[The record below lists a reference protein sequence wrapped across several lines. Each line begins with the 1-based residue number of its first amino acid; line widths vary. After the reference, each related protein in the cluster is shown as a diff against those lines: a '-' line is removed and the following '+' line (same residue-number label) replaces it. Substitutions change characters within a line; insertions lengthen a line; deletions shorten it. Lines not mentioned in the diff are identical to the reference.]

1 MARIST
7 QSIVQKSRGT
17 LLVAVVIAALAGGIF
32 VEGANAIEKDTI
44 VIARAMDLNSLD
56 PSRAWCD
63 TCKIY
68 VGAVYETL
76 VGLAPDNKTI
86 KSKLAKSWVV
96 SPDGKKFTFLLDERA
111 VFSDGSPVEAKD
123 VKWSL
128 ERLKNLKEGPS
139 MFVEGIQNIETP
151 DAHTVVISVDKW
163 GSEFLGQVAVPY
175 VSIMNSDV
183 ASANGAI
190 SGPDAASKD
199 TAEGWFLKNSAGS
212 AAFVLDTYRPDE
224 ELRLKRNDKYW
235 GAKPAARLVVLKEVK
250 DAVSQAQMIE
260 SGMVDIATQIDTD
273 TAKSIKSDDVVVESL
288 PSFNFVYVGLIPGS
302 KNNKVPLTAKVREAI
317 ALALDYE
324 GIIEV
329 TVGGK
334 GRVQATA
341 IPNGFPGTEN
351 LPGPKHDL
359 AKAKKL
365 LAEEGLSEGFE
376 IDSVYPNMNQYG
388 VHFGTMMQKI
398 QQDLKKINIRVKL
411 QPVTFPVWIDRIK
424 KGTIPMTGLWYAPDY
439 YGTAQYVTYFTMT
452 PGVRW
457 YGRAGGGKELPELL
471 NQRAVELLG
480 KASQGSA
487 EQAQKLYHELGVEM
501 IKDRI
506 IIPAVNPDLLF
517 VYRKNMTGVRFDI
530 SSELPVSEFG
540 KK

>member
-1 MARIST
+1 
-7 QSIVQKSRGT
+7 
-17 LLVAVVIAALAGGIF
+17 LLVAVAIAVLAGGIF

-56 PSRAWCD
+56 PNRAWCD

-86 KSKLAKSWVV
+86 KPKLAKSWEV
-96 SPDGKKFTFLLDERA
+96 SPDGKKFTFQLDKRA
-111 VFSDGSPVEAKD
+111 MFSDGSPVEAKD

-128 ERLKNLKEGPS
+128 ERLKNIKEGPS

-151 DAHTVVISVDKW
+151 DAHTVVISIDKW

-183 ASANGAI
+183 AIANGAVA
-190 SGPDAASKD
+190 GPDAASKD
-199 TAEGWFLKNSAGS
+199 TAEGWFLKHSAGS

-235 GAKPAARLVVLKEVK
+235 GAKPATRRIVIKEVK

-273 TAKSIKSDDVVVESL
+273 TARSIKSDDVVVESL

-302 KNNKVPLTAKVREAI
+302 KNNKVPLTPKVREAI

-334 GRVQATA
+334 GRVQSTA

-351 LPGPKHDL
+351 LPRPKHDP

-365 LAEEGLSEGFE
+365 LAEAGLSEGFE
-376 IDSVYPNMNQYG
+376 IESVYPNVNQYG
-388 VHFGTMMQKI
+388 VDFGTMMQKV

-471 NQRAVELLG
+471 NKRAAEILG
-480 KASQGSA
+480 KASQVSA

-506 IIPAVNPDLLF
+506 IIPTVNPDLIF

-530 SSELPVSEFG
+530 SSELPLSEFG

>member
-1 MARIST
+1 
-7 QSIVQKSRGT
+7 
-17 LLVAVVIAALAGGIF
+17 
-32 VEGANAIEKDTI
+32 
-44 VIARAMDLNSLD
+44 
-56 PSRAWCD
+56 
-63 TCKIY
+63 
-68 VGAVYETL
+68 
-76 VGLAPDNKTI
+76 
-86 KSKLAKSWVV
+86 
-96 SPDGKKFTFLLDERA
+96 
-111 VFSDGSPVEAKD
+111 
-123 VKWSL
+123 
-128 ERLKNLKEGPS
+128 
-139 MFVEGIQNIETP
+139 
-151 DAHTVVISVDKW
+151 
-163 GSEFLGQVAVPY
+163 
-175 VSIMNSDV
+175 
-183 ASANGAI
+183 
-190 SGPDAASKD
+190 
-199 TAEGWFLKNSAGS
+199 
-212 AAFVLDTYRPDE
+212 VLDTYRPDE
-224 ELRLKRNDKYW
+224 ELRLKRNDQYW
-235 GAKPAARLVVLKEVK
+235 GTKPATRQVVIKEVK

-288 PSFNFVYVGLIPGS
+288 PSFNFVYVGLVPGS

-317 ALALDYE
+317 ALAMDYE

-334 GRVQATA
+334 GRVQSTA

-351 LPGPKHDL
+351 LPGPKRDL
-359 AKAKKL
+359 AKAKEL
-365 LAEEGLSEGFE
+365 LEEEGLSEGFE
-376 IDSVYPNMNQYG
+376 IESVYPNVNQYG
-388 VHFGTMMQKI
+388 VDFGTMMQKI
-398 QQDLKKINIRVKL
+398 QQDLKKINITVKL

-424 KGTIPMTGLWYAPDY
+424 EGTIPMTGLWYAPDY

-471 NQRAVELLG
+471 NKHAVELLG
-480 KASQGSA
+480 KASQVSA
-487 EQAQKLYHELGVEM
+487 EQAQKLYHELGLEM

>member
-1 MARIST
+1 MATISN
-7 QSIVQKSRGT
+7 QSVIQKSLAT
-17 LLVAVVIAALAGGIF
+17 LLVAVAITVLAGGIF
-32 VEGANAIEKDTI
+32 VESANAIEKDTI
-44 VIARAMDLNSLD
+44 VIARAMDFNSLD
-56 PSRAWCD
+56 PNRTWCD

-76 VGLAPDNKTI
+76 VGLATDNKTI
-86 KSKLAKSWVV
+86 KPKLAESWEV
-96 SPDGKKFTFLLDERA
+96 SPDGKKFTFHLDKRA

-128 ERLKNLKEGPS
+128 ERLKNLKTGPS
-139 MFVEGIQNIETP
+139 MFVEGIQNIEAADT
-151 DAHTVVISVDKW
+151 HTVVVTIDKW

-175 VSIMNSDV
+175 ACVMNSDV
-183 ASANGAI
+183 AIANGAVA
-190 SGPDAASKD
+190 GPDAASKD
-199 TAEGWFLKNSAGS
+199 TAEGWFMKNSAGS

-224 ELRLKRNDKYW
+224 ELRLKRNEKYW
-235 GAKPAARLVVLKEVK
+235 GAKPAVRLVVIKEVK

-273 TAKSIKSDDVVVESL
+273 TAKSIKSSDVVIKSL
-288 PSFNFVYVGLIPGS
+288 PSFNFVYVGLVPGS
-302 KNNKVPLTAKVREAI
+302 KNNKVPLTPKVREAI

-334 GRVQATA
+334 GRLQSTA
-341 IPNGFPGTEN
+341 IPNGFPGTAN
-351 LPGPKHDL
+351 LPRPKHDL
-359 AKAKKL
+359 ARAKKL
-365 LAEEGLSEGFE
+365 LAEAGLSKGFE
-376 IDSVYPNMNQYG
+376 IESVYPNMNQYG
-388 VHFGTMMQKI
+388 VDFGTLMQKV
-398 QQDLKKINIRVKL
+398 QQDLKKINIEVKL

-424 KGTIPMTGLWYAPDY
+424 EGTIPMTGLWFAPDY
-439 YGTAQYVTYFTMT
+439 FGSAQYVTYFTMT

-457 YGRAGGGKELPELL
+457 YGRAGGGAELPELL
-471 NQRAVELLG
+471 NKREVELLG
-480 KASQGSA
+480 KASQASA
-487 EQAQKLYHELGVEM
+487 EQAKKLYHELGVEM

-517 VYRKNMTGVRFDI
+517 VYRKNLTGVRFDI
-530 SSELPVSEFG
+530 SSELPLSEFG